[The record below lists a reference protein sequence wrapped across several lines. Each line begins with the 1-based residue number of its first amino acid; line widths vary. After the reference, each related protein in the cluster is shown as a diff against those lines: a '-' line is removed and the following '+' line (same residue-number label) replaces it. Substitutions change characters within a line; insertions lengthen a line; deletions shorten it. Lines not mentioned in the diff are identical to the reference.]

1 MKKIIYLL
9 QIVLVLLTSCDSIL
23 EVDNLTKKDTSNFPS
38 SPKDAESALAGCY
51 SILPY
56 GLPSQKSFYLAELL
70 SDDRFGGAGEGDSD
84 TQAVNQMK
92 KVGENM
98 FADGWKQNYTG
109 IFRCNTLIETLA

>member
-51 SILPY
+51 RYCLTDYPRRSLSIWRNYFLTIVSEVPE
-56 GLPSQKSFYLAELL
+56 KVIVTRKL
-70 SDDRFGGAGEGDSD
+70 STR
-84 TQAVNQMK
+84 
-92 KVGENM
+92 
-98 FADGWKQNYTG
+98 
-109 IFRCNTLIETLA
+109 